1 MNVNMTEFQ
10 RVNGGNDDLLP
21 IYIEPKII
29 GKRTIFLYSL
39 GILSFFITCILI
51 FNFYKSARFFK

>member
-10 RVNGGNDDLLP
+10 RVNGGTDDLLP
-21 IYIEPKII
+21 LYIEPKII

-39 GILSFFITCILI
+39 GILSFFITCMLI
-51 FNFYKSARFFK
+51 FSFYEFIKFLK

>member
-1 MNVNMTEFQ
+1 MTEFQ

-21 IYIEPKII
+21 LYIEPKII
-29 GKRTIFLYSL
+29 GKRTLFLYSL

-51 FNFYKSARFFK
+51 FSFYKSARFLK

>member
-1 MNVNMTEFQ
+1 MTEFQ
-10 RVNGGNDDLLP
+10 RVNGGTDDLLP
-21 IYIEPKII
+21 LYIEPKII

-51 FNFYKSARFFK
+51 FNFYKSERFLK

>member
-10 RVNGGNDDLLP
+10 RVNGGTDDLLP
-21 IYIEPKII
+21 LYVEPKII

-51 FNFYKSARFFK
+51 FSFYKSAKFLK